1 MPMPRRAALAAGLC
15 LTGILGIVAQSPG
28 RQARDG
34 DVRKTAAGTA
44 GRSVAPTSMVIGTI
58 DMEAVLKG
66 YEKAKAME
74 EKVAADIQEERKK
87 LIQMQAEMKRLADEA
102 SRFAQNSPDAKK
114 YIDQA
119 MEIELKLKA
128 NEQKLKA
135 EFAMRWADTSASLYD
150 EIQRFTAAVAKKHG
164 MSMILRIMPP
174 PAQGQDPDSVMN
186 GMQRNVVYAD
196 PSLDISNEVIS
207 YLNNKYRTDNA
218 ATGAPAS
225 SAATPPRRD
234 PSPAPAAGSGAP
246 NRTRPPAR

>member
-15 LTGILGIVAQSPG
+15 LTGIVGLVAQSLG
-28 RQARDG
+28 QQGRDG
-34 DVRKTAAGTA
+34 DVRKAASDA
-44 GRSVAPTSMVIGTI
+44 SGRAVAPTSMIVGTI

-66 YEKAKAME
+66 YEKAKALE
-74 EKVAADIQEERKK
+74 EKIQADIQEERKK
-87 LIQMQAEMKRLADEA
+87 LLQMQAEMKRLADEA

-119 MEIELKLKA
+119 TELEIKLKS
-128 NEQKLKA
+128 NDQKLKA
-135 EFAMRWADTSASLYD
+135 EFAMRFADTSASLYD
-150 EIQRFTAAVAKKHG
+150 DIQRFTAAVANRHH
-164 MSMILRIMPP
+164 MSMVLRIMPP

-186 GMQRNVVYAD
+186 GMQRNVVYSA

-225 SAATPPRRD
+225 TATTPR
-234 PSPAPAAGSGAP
+234 PSSGSSRP
-246 NRTRPPAR
+246 RPPAR